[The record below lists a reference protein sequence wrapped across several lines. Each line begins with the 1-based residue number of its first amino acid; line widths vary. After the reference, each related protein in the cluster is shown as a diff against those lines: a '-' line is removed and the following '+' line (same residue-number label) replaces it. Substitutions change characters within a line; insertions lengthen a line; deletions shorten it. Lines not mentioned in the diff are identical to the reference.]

1 MGVIV
6 IEEVF
11 EELRRSGVVRT
22 GARFSADWLGMEESY
37 FRCLRAKGR
46 NPSVKALATCAVRL
60 RRRAALLE
68 GSSLPQVRQH
78 AGRYSD
84 LADRCLNELLLS
96 CERA

>member
-1 MGVIV
+1 M
-6 IEEVF
+6 IEAVY

-46 NPSVKALATCAVRL
+46 SPSAKALATCAVRL

-68 GSSLPQVRQH
+68 RSSLSQVRQR
-78 AGRYSD
+78 ASTYSE
-84 LADRCLNELLLS
+84 LADRCLNELLLT
-96 CERA
+96 CESA